1 MNGKGDSPRRV
12 DQKKYESNYSEIKWN
27 DRRSV
32 DCQSC
37 EVGCRYFTQT
47 GLVCFPVPKQ
57 QESEQ
62 VRLRKKG

>member
-12 DQKKYESNYSEIKWN
+12 DQEKYESHYSEIKWN
-27 DRRSV
+27 DGRSV

-37 EVGCRYFTQT
+37 QVGCRYFQKT

-57 QESEQ
+57 QESE
-62 VRLRKKG
+62 